1 MVGFDRWYEAVSGS
15 GSAYRRLFEAAFGQ
29 DQFVGQ
35 QGFSSRDQL
44 LDLAAAVVGESGGP
58 LLDVCCGP
66 GGPARC
72 VATHLGARVVGLDLA
87 LPGLRLARIPAVA
100 GDAVRLPFTDRSFG
114 AALVLD
120 SLASIQAP
128 EILFQ
133 ELARVLRP
141 GGGFAMTAEVGRPLT
156 SAERAQF
163 TRTSPP
169 TVLEEDAL
177 HGLLAHAGFTVGQLT
192 DHSRSAARVAQRLA
206 RGLVEQ
212 RAELM
217 AELGEEAVDD
227 LGLTLASL
235 ADLLGSGR
243 VAEVAVLA
251 QRKDD

>member
-29 DQFVGQ
+29 EQFIGQ

-44 LDLAAAVVGESGGP
+44 LDLAAAVVDESGGP
-58 LLDVCCGP
+58 LLDVCCGA

-72 VATHLGARVVGLDLA
+72 VASQLDARVIGLDLA

-100 GDAVRLPFTDRSFG
+100 GDAVRLPFADRTFG

-128 EILFQ
+128 ESLFE

-141 GGGFAMTAEVGRPLT
+141 GGGLAVTAEVGPPLT
-156 SAERAQF
+156 PAERAQF
-163 TRTSPP
+163 TRTAPP

-177 HGLLAHAGFTVGQLT
+177 RGLLAHAGFAVERLT
-192 DHSRSAARVAQRLA
+192 DHTRAAARVAQPLA

-212 RAELM
+212 RADLM
-217 AELGEEAVDD
+217 AELGQEAVDD
-227 LGLTLASL
+227 LGPTLASL

-243 VAEVAVLA
+243 VAEVAVVA
-251 QRKDD
+251 QREDD